1 MSEFKEAIEVL
12 KNLGAKKARALK
24 FNNSQ
29 GRQWVR
35 YVDGVQVY
43 INNAGRL
50 VVIRYA
56 NSDGYN
62 GERKVSV
69 KKYAEAI
76 SAAGFQ
82 CEIKNNVLY
91 VNSKN
96 EGE

>member
-24 FNNSQ
+24 FNNTQ

-35 YVDGVQVY
+35 YVDGVKCY
-43 INNAGRL
+43 INNGGQL

-62 GERKVSV
+62 GERKLSV
-69 KKYAEAI
+69 KGYAEAI
-76 SAAGFQ
+76 SAAGFK

-91 VNSKN
+91 VNSKI
-96 EGE
+96 GE